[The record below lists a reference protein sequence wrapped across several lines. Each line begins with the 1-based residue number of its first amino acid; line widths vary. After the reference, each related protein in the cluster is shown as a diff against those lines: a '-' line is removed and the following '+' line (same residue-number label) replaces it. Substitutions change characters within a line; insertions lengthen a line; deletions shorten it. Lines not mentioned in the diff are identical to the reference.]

1 MNLYDISTEFTALE
15 ELLMMDGG
23 EITESHQELETM
35 ILALLLSKA
44 DNMVNFIQKLED
56 ESDLAD
62 AHIKRIQL
70 YKKARVN
77 AIERLKDYV
86 KVSMDKMQKDKVE
99 GAMGSISIRKPVK
112 VVDILNEDLI
122 PAEFTKVKV
131 DLDKTKIAKALK
143 DGQEIE
149 GARLIDG
156 KRSVQFKLKAVK

>member
-23 EITESHQELETM
+23 EITEAHQELETM
-35 ILALLLSKA
+35 VSALLLAKA

-56 ESDLAD
+56 EMDLAD

-70 YKKARVN
+70 YKKARAN
-77 AIERLKDYV
+77 AIESLKGYV
-86 KVSMDKMQKDKVE
+86 KVSLDKMNKDEVE
-99 GAMGSISIRKPVK
+99 GVMGSISIRKAPK
-112 VVDILNEDLI
+112 VVDITNEDLI
-122 PAEFTKVKV
+122 PPQFIRTKTEVSKT
-131 DLDKTKIAKALK
+131 DLAKALK
-143 DGQEIE
+143 AGEEIE

>member
-23 EITESHQELETM
+23 EVTESHQELEAM
-35 ILALLLSKA
+35 VSALLLAKA

-56 ESDLAD
+56 ECDLAD

-77 AIERLKDYV
+77 AIESLKNYV
-86 KVSMDKMQKDKVE
+86 KVAMDKMDKQKVE
-99 GAMGSISIRKPVK
+99 GTMGSISIRKAPK
-112 VVDILNEDLI
+112 VVDIINEDEI
-122 PAEFTKVKV
+122 PVQFLKRKTEIIKT
-131 DLDKTKIAKALK
+131 DLAKALK
-143 DGQEIE
+143 EGQKIQ

>member
-1 MNLYDISTEFTALE
+1 MNLYDISHEFTALE

-23 EITESHQELETM
+23 EVTESHQELENM
-35 ILALLLSKA
+35 ISALLLAKA
-44 DNMVNFIQKLED
+44 DNMVNFIQKLDD
-56 ESDLAD
+56 ECDLAD

-77 AIERLKDYV
+77 AIEKLKDYV
-86 KVSMDKMQKDKVE
+86 KVSMDKMNKPKIE
-99 GAMGSISIRKPVK
+99 GVMGSISIRKPVK
-112 VVDILNEDLI
+112 VVDIIDEDLI
-122 PAEFTKVKV
+122 PAEFTKTTVT
-131 DLDKTKIAKALK
+131 LDKSMLGKALK